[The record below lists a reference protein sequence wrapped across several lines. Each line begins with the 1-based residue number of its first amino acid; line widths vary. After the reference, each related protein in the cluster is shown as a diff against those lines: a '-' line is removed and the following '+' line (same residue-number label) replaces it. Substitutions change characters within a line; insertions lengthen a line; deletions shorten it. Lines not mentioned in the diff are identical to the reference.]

1 MTANTTNTGVRPAN
15 DNDTTSRALPSDS
28 IRLTWAPDPR
38 GQRLDGMWWPRSRDA
53 AAELP
58 ELIAAASIRLG
69 GPVTRVS
76 LNIDFWDTPHE
87 ARLFLAGQVVRL
99 GWFHHIDPHLVTAG
113 RGTHDR
119 LSIAV
124 LPADLDTTTAERIAD
139 RLQAASQWPTSP
151 ATLLDLGTQSPAQP
165 EE

>member
-1 MTANTTNTGVRPAN
+1 
-15 DNDTTSRALPSDS
+15 
-28 IRLTWAPDPR
+28 
-38 GQRLDGMWWPRSRDA
+38 MWWPRSRDA

-58 ELIAAASIRLG
+58 ELVAAASLRLG

-76 LNIDFWDTPHE
+76 LNIDAWDAPHDV
-87 ARLFLAGQVVRL
+87 RLSVAGQVVRL

-124 LPADLDTTTAERIAD
+124 LPADLDTITAERITD
-139 RLQAASQWPTSP
+139 RLQAASSWPTTL
-151 ATLLDLGTQSPAQP
+151 ATLLDLRHATSPEL